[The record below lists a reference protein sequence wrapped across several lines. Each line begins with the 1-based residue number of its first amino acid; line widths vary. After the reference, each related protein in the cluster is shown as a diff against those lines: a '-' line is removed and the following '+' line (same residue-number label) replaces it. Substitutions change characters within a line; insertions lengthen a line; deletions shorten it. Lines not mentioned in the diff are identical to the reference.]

1 MRLFGIIAA
10 ILILFGVLTS
20 CLHIGA
26 VDSVFGIDVRSAE
39 VVSDTD
45 SHGGFLGD
53 GERVAVLKF
62 SDESVEKEIEASPD
76 WLPLPASDGV
86 AAVIWGVEYENE
98 SGVYGVGPFTLAEIP
113 KVENGWYCYC
123 DRSPEGY
130 ALSGDPYAYPDFTPP
145 LNFTFAVY
153 DADEDILY
161 YVESDS

>member
-1 MRLFGIIAA
+1 MKMRILFLALVAA
-10 ILILFGVLTS
+10 ILLVSCFGNG
-20 CLHIGA
+20 I
-26 VDSVFGIDVRSAE
+26 DEVFGIDVRSAE

-62 SDESVEKEIEASPD
+62 SDSSVEKEIEASPD

-86 AAVIWGVEYENE
+86 AAVIWGVEYESE
-98 SGVYGVGPFTLAEIP
+98 GSVYGVGPFTLAEIP
-113 KVENGWYCYC
+113 KVENGWYCFC
-123 DRSPEGY
+123 DRSPEGH
-130 ALSGDPYAYPDFTPP
+130 ALNGDPYGYPDGFTPP

-161 YVESDS
+161 YVESDT